1 MRVWKVLALR
11 SKKAGSNAEGAGQGG
26 DGGVM
31 TLDQL
36 IVALRQ
42 AREHSLDDID
52 GASEVRACLDSGA
65 EESAAIMDVV
75 TEDGVV
81 KLMLDPE
88 F

>member
-1 MRVWKVLALR
+1 M
-11 SKKAGSNAEGAGQGG
+11 
-26 DGGVM
+26 M
-31 TLDQL
+31 ILDQL
-36 IVALRQ
+36 IAALRR

-52 GASEVRACLDSGA
+52 GDSEVRVCADDGA
-65 EESAAIMDVV
+65 TGTAAIMDIV